1 MSETPRY
8 CWYQSPSA
16 FGSLARK
23 KNPPI
28 PVTFSLSVPPA
39 IPSRTATTQTNASPP
54 LAGVAVRDGIAG
66 GTEREKV
73 TGIGGFF
80 FRAKDPKALGL
91 WYQQYLGVSLIP
103 TSYEESPWQQEAG
116 PTAFAPFKETSGY
129 FGDAQKVWMLNFR
142 VRDLDKM
149 AAQLRAAGIEVK
161 INEESSPIGR
171 FARVHD
177 PEGNPIELW
186 QPKVP
191 DTKG

>member
-1 MSETPRY
+1 MHFQRRQLLRTLSF
-8 CWYQSPSA
+8 A
-16 FGSLARK
+16 FGSSFILGRNQLGIA
-23 KNPPI
+23 
-28 PVTFSLSVPPA
+28 A
-39 IPSRTATTQTNASPP
+39 QATTQPKVSPSP
-54 LAGVAVRDGIAG
+54 AGVAVRDGIAG
-66 GTEREKV
+66 GTEMEKV

-91 WYQQYLGVSLIP
+91 WYQQHLGISVIP
-103 TSYEESPWQQEAG
+103 TSYEDSPWLQEAG

-129 FGDAQKVWMLNFR
+129 FGDPTKVWMLNFR

-171 FARVHD
+171 FARLHD

-186 QPKVP
+186 QPAGP
-191 DTKG
+191 AAPH